1 MEKDFSFE
9 DGIRRIE
16 EILEKLEN
24 RNTGLS
30 ETLSLYEEGMR
41 LLNRCNSMLEY
52 AEQKVQILNSSFDEN
67 PITAVFSG
75 ENVNEDP

>member
-1 MEKDFSFE
+1 MEKEISFE

-24 RNTGLS
+24 GNSGLA
-30 ETLSLYEEGMR
+30 ETLSLYEEGML

-52 AEQKVQILNSSFDEN
+52 AEQKVEILKSSFEEN
-67 PITAVFSG
+67 PITASFSG
-75 ENVNEDP
+75 EKVNEDQ